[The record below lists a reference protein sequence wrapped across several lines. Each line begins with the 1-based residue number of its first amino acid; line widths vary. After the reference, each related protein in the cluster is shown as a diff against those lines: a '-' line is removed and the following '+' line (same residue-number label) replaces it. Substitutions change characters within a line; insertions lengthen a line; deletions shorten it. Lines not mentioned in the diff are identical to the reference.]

1 MNKLTIHEIDK
12 YEQFMREEELKEEQ
26 RVLELLEKEIKKDY
40 QNEIKRMKKLSRND
54 E

>member
-1 MNKLTIHEIDK
+1 MNKLTIYEIDK